1 MLVRS
6 FTKSD
11 VRALRSV
18 TTAEYCRITEINKGT
33 DWVKFS

>member
-1 MLVRS
+1 MLVPS
-6 FTKSD
+6 FTKS
-11 VRALRSV
+11 VVCAVKSV